1 MSKRCCALLLAVLF
15 TVLISGCSSGPEQ
28 PDPVTIEALPGD
40 IAYADTSISLSAVS
54 FCEVYAEHGYTGYCV
69 ATVSR
74 ANLSDDDVYWL
85 LNREAGET
93 QAEFQINAYLSSEGN
108 SLEGERMSPL
118 QTIYKDENIYFLFYT
133 GDIQRNHLSDF
144 EISLQMIMSPEKDLT
159 ASTTQYYYY
168 HQKAEEGTDYSDYN
182 SVLSEEE
189 MSILVDALN
198 AKIDGLD

>member
-1 MSKRCCALLLAVLF
+1 
-15 TVLISGCSSGPEQ
+15 
-28 PDPVTIEALPGD
+28 
-40 IAYADTSISLSAVS
+40 
-54 FCEVYAEHGYTGYCV
+54 
-69 ATVSR
+69 
-74 ANLSDDDVYWL
+74 
-85 LNREAGET
+85 
-93 QAEFQINAYLSSEGN
+93 
-108 SLEGERMSPL
+108 MSPL

-168 HQKAEEGTDYSDYN
+168 HQKAEEETDYSDYN